1 MATCSN
7 CNARLSCGCQ
17 KRTASDGKG
26 CCSTCINAY
35 EARIKGE
42 PKPSQIT
49 PTKLN
54 SQVIAPQRKVWG
66 RDRYVKK

>member
-26 CCSTCINAY
+26 CCSNCINAY
-35 EARIKGE
+35 EARIKDKN
-42 PKPSQIT
+42 PALQIT
-49 PTKLN
+49 PTKVN
-54 SQVIAPQRKVWG
+54 SPIAPQRKVWG